1 MDPSNPTQNAQP
13 TNNSTSTGTEVQ
25 SGGEDQAAKF
35 EQAFYD
41 QLSMNAVFDGYG
53 EEQKLRS
60 EQKERENNDRT
71 V

>member
-1 MDPSNPTQNAQP
+1 MPPNATQSGQP
-13 TNNSTSTGTEVQ
+13 TNNSTGAGTEVQ

-41 QLSMNAVFDGYG
+41 QLAMNAVFDGYG

>member
-1 MDPSNPTQNAQP
+1 MDPSNPTQNSQS
-13 TNNSTSTGTEVQ
+13 TNNSASTEGQ

-41 QLSMNAVFDGYG
+41 QLAMNAVFDGYG

>member
-1 MDPSNPTQNAQP
+1 MDSPPTATQNGQP
-13 TNNSTSTGTEVQ
+13 TNNSAGTEVQ
-25 SGGEDQAAKF
+25 SGSEDQAAKF

-41 QLSMNAVFDGYG
+41 QLAMNAVFDGYG

>member
-1 MDPSNPTQNAQP
+1 MNSPNSTQNGQRS
-13 TNNSTSTGTEVQ
+13 NNSTSTGTEAQ
-25 SGGEDQAAKF
+25 SGAESQAAKF
-35 EQAFYD
+35 EQVFYD
-41 QLSMNAVFDGYG
+41 QLAMNAVFDGYG